1 MLSCG
6 NLQHAQ
12 VMHHTHHRPSGCLGI
27 PWASVKSHSNSIVY
41 IAPKIEMKINV
52 FSPFFAM
59 QTQLH
64 LNTEVKIHVYM
75 LYIVYIGKVAV
86 SRRFRE
92 RTFVSFVDFVQFITC
107 KIYWANLSHWNAE
120 FFAIFHRGMTELTS
134 VQPFMQTTSSGA
146 RYGSSIFSILRVS
159 H

>member
-1 MLSCG
+1 MLHISLCISKLWTRVLERYRQDGSKAGKVPRGRKQFLCVWCFPLVVFTFLDSKLSCG

-41 IAPKIEMKINV
+41 IAPKIEMKINF

-64 LNTEVKIHVYM
+64 LNTEVRIHVYIY
-75 LYIVYIGKVAV
+75 LCYI
-86 SRRFRE
+86 
-92 RTFVSFVDFVQFITC
+92 
-107 KIYWANLSHWNAE
+107 
-120 FFAIFHRGMTELTS
+120 
-134 VQPFMQTTSSGA
+134 
-146 RYGSSIFSILRVS
+146 
-159 H
+159 